1 MYEYSLMVKTADVK
15 LEALATA
22 TTDELTQNVAVA
34 LGGVIDEVSKSM
46 KSFQGGDWEIIS
58 HQLTRLDHYLV
69 ASFLLR
75 RPK

>member
-46 KSFQGGDWEIIS
+46 KLFQGGDWEIIS
-58 HQLTRLDHYLV
+58 HQLTRLDRYLV